1 MDHHELGWRHL
12 LADIGITTLGI
23 LIALALNAWW
33 EHRQDRRTEL
43 EALREMRVAIVGDVA
58 DLRDDLSRYRR
69 VDWSTR
75 LLLDR
80 IHARQSDASGLDT
93 VFGAQLIY
101 RRHLSNAS
109 AYESLR
115 SRGLGLVDDD
125 SLRLAVIDFYGL
137 QNSTVALWNEIDT
150 RLVDV
155 NVRPYFHAHFRL
167 RAASPGVARAA
178 VPLDYPALTRDPA
191 FEGLLSSRLETM
203 SATIPSYE
211 QAIAKGER
219 LATLLDRRIR
229 RLR

>member
-1 MDHHELGWRHL
+1 MDHHGLGWRHL

-80 IHARQSDASGLDT
+80 IHARQPDASGLDT

-109 AYESLR
+109 A
-115 SRGLGLVDDD
+115 
-125 SLRLAVIDFYGL
+125 
-137 QNSTVALWNEIDT
+137 
-150 RLVDV
+150 
-155 NVRPYFHAHFRL
+155 
-167 RAASPGVARAA
+167 
-178 VPLDYPALTRDPA
+178 
-191 FEGLLSSRLETM
+191 
-203 SATIPSYE
+203 
-211 QAIAKGER
+211 
-219 LATLLDRRIR
+219 
-229 RLR
+229 